1 MFRKR
6 FLNSNISMQ
15 VRLSANDPVQ
25 LLSDLRLD
33 VVILFNEAELDTQK
47 RYVNEVFL
55 CCNN

>member
-1 MFRKR
+1 
-6 FLNSNISMQ
+6 MQ